1 MSCQFKAVVNEGSWE
16 APLALLSAGCAALA
30 AAVETKTRHSLHY
43 PTVYCFMS
51 SLFIPPAV
59 LILFLSGGWGKSVGH
74 PLSCSSSPVL
84 LL

>member
-30 AAVETKTRHSLHY
+30 EAVETKTRHSLHY
-43 PTVYCFMS
+43 HPTVYCFMS

-59 LILFLSGGWGKSVGH
+59 LILFLSAGWGKSVGE
-74 PLSCSSSPVL
+74 SCIKCPDL